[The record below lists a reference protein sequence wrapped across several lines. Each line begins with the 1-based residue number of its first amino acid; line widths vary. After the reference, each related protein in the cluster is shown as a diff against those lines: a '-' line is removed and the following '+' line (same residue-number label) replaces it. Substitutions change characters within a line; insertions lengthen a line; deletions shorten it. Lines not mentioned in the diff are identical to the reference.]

1 MQQVNVTE
9 SRHCTFSFFDEDV
22 ETMLFGGDGEKLEE
36 YELELM
42 VLKLWNMQEMMSD
55 VVGMELAQT

>member
-9 SRHCTFSFFDEDV
+9 SRHCIFSFFDQDV
-22 ETMLFGGDGEKLEE
+22 ETMLFGVGGEKLEE

-42 VLKLWNMQEMMSD
+42 VLKLWNMQVMMKN
-55 VVGMELAQT
+55 VVGVELAQA